1 MPRSAGTSSG
11 WSGATAATASEPGP
25 NHYRV
30 LTHRDDDGWWVAIV
44 DPDGHEV
51 SIRPCGDEVQA
62 RTYASTVR
70 QHLEW
75 LSEPKFRDYYRL
87 PEEA

>member
-1 MPRSAGTSSG
+1 M
-11 WSGATAATASEPGP
+11 
-25 NHYRV
+25 
-30 LTHRDDDGWWVAIV
+30 

-51 SIRPCGDEVQA
+51 SMRPCSDEVEA